1 MKFFK
6 VLFVLVA
13 LSFHQASNAQVSIDV
28 CAYRKA
34 AYVDTLDNLSIGASI
49 TTWAAGMPVIVQM
62 TTTGL
67 AVVSAPAIGS
77 GVICA
82 DCAEYWNF

>member
-49 TTWAAGMPVIVQM
+49 TTWAAGMPVIALTLTKPDPVM
-62 TTTGL
+62 L
-67 AVVSAPAIGS
+67 KIIDPLDAH
-77 GVICA
+77 
-82 DCAEYWNF
+82 